1 MILQKL
7 LFPHENICTETDLY
21 FKKNGCC
28 FYEDLASSL
37 PLIIEEEQK
46 KESENEAAAFDNSFL
61 KVVFGS
67 PASGGASL
75 RCEDKKSDILTGIA
89 DISKEHGLAEGILFS
104 KKNQTL
110 KLDTYFNSFS
120 IFKWKKYT
128 NLNNLSISLKLMGD
142 FKIDIKNV
150 IRQNNENPVTQLSSH
165 EVHSKYISEVCFDI
179 PIDECNVGLVYV
191 EITALNDRPSVFFGG
206 DFFTD
211 ESLYDNSTL
220 SNVKIAIAMC
230 TYKREKYVERNIKE
244 LSAHLLNNEE
254 SPLHNNLEIYIAD
267 NSQSLDTNV
276 VAGDFVHVFP
286 NKNLGGAGG
295 FGRAMYEI
303 LQEKNKKNFTHII
316 MMDDDVKFD
325 PHVFER
331 LYMFLKLMKDEYK
344 EAHIGG
350 AMLELDRMWMQS
362 ESAGYWYPKGHT
374 PIKYMY
380 DLRNLK
386 WILKNE
392 MEDSIN
398 FTSWWFTCMPSSV
411 LQNNNLPLPIFIKRD
426 DIEYSIRTGKYLIN
440 LNGICVWHEAFNK
453 KKTPALDYY
462 YYRNMMILNA
472 RHRESFNLNN
482 MLDFLDEI
490 KIKIDE
496 DVNKYL
502 YKEAHIKLKGIDDFL
517 KGIDWLK
524 KQDAE
529 VLNNVVFNR
538 YSYNPENISEL
549 NSRFIHGLLEK
560 SVSYKENENEK
571 KKRISTNSGWNVPSW
586 KGTIYAPLK
595 NTPTGLICGAKKV
608 IYYDETTQKGFITHK
623 SHANRNA
630 VYKHF
635 DQTRDNIIK
644 NFTRAKEEYN
654 ERFNE
659 ITNVEFWKDYL
670 FNTKKNTD
678 IPVEWWEKV
687 ADISDYRVYKAK
699 NELEQFNLE
708 IEEQKKRVKDY
719 PIIPNRV
726 VFYLY
731 QRRGFTCNVKY
742 IMQELIR
749 EAGDKLDIIWVSD
762 YPETCDKV
770 RDMGIRVVKGGTKE
784 HWECHFTARVNI
796 TSDCQP
802 PYFYKRPD
810 QMAITAWHGGISY
823 KVIGFDCLG
832 ASTDEELEIYG
843 MKNRQPDCWLSGSQ
857 RFTDDTSEGF
867 RHDKEV
873 FLPTGMARNDV
884 FFSDQ
889 SALVRKIKKDLGIDQ
904 KTKVAMYA
912 PTFRRGGK
920 HAGEPFDIKAFKT
933 ALKDKWGGEWL
944 LLYRGHYFMKDNP
957 QLDALDVSQYEDMQ
971 ELLCITDVLV
981 SDYSSCMW
989 DFSFTKRPTFV
1000 YATDLDKFEYN
1011 DRGFYL
1017 PPETWPFPIATTSDG
1032 LCENILDFDEKDYKE
1047 KISNHHKT
1055 EGAFEKGTSSKTA
1068 CALILKACDMAGE
1081 TI

>member
-1 MILQKL
+1 MILQKI
-7 LFPHENICTETDLY
+7 LFPHENICTETELY
-21 FKKNGCC
+21 FRKKGCSI
-28 FYEDLASSL
+28 YEDLTSSL
-37 PLIIEEEQK
+37 SPMIEEEQK
-46 KESENEAAAFDNSFL
+46 KEAEKEAAAFDNSFL
-61 KVVFGS
+61 KVVFGG

-75 RCEDKKSDILTGIA
+75 RCEDKKSDILTYIA
-89 DISKEHGLAEGILFS
+89 DETNKYGVAEGVLFS
-104 KKNQTL
+104 GKKQTL
-110 KLDTYFNSFS
+110 RLDTYFNSFS
-120 IFKWKKYT
+120 VFKWKKYT
-128 NLNNLSISLKLMGD
+128 TLNNLSISLKLVGD

-150 IRQNNENPVTQLSSH
+150 IRQENENPVTILSSH
-165 EVHSKYISEVCFDI
+165 EVHCNDIGDLCFDI
-179 PIDECNVGLVYV
+179 PLDECNTGLIYV
-191 EITALNDRPSVFFGG
+191 ELTSLTDRPSVFFGG
-206 DFFTD
+206 AFVTD
-211 ESLYDNSTL
+211 ESLYDETDL
-220 SNVKIAIAMC
+220 SPVKIAIAMC
-230 TYKREKYVERNIKE
+230 TYKREKYVERNINE

-267 NSQSLDTNV
+267 NSQSLDTDV

-303 LQEKNKKNFTHII
+303 LQEKDKKEYTNII

-374 PIKYMY
+374 PIKYRY
-380 DLRNLK
+380 DLRNIK

-392 MEDSIN
+392 IEDSIN
-398 FTSWWFTCMPSSV
+398 FTSWWFTCMPISV
-411 LQNNNLPLPIFIKRD
+411 LRNDNLPLPIFIKRD
-426 DIEYSIRTGKYLIN
+426 DIEYSIRTGKQLIN
-440 LNGICVWHEAFNK
+440 LNGISVWHEAFDNK
-453 KKTPALDYY
+453 KNPALDYY

-472 RHRESFNLNN
+472 RHREKFGLSD

-490 KIKIDE
+490 KLKIND

-529 VLNNVVFNR
+529 ILNNVIFNR
-538 YSYNPENISEL
+538 YSYKFEDISEL
-549 NSRFIHGLLEK
+549 NNRFIHGLWER
-560 SVSYKENENEK
+560 SVTYKEKESEK
-571 KKRISTNSGWNVPSW
+571 NKRINTNNGWNSWSW
-586 KGTIYAPLK
+586 KGTVYSPVK
-595 NTPTGLICGAKKV
+595 NPPEGLVCGAERV
-608 IYYDETTQKGFITHK
+608 IYYDEITQKGFVTHK
-623 SHANRNA
+623 SPANREA

-635 DQTRDNIIK
+635 DQTRNDLIN
-644 NFTRAKEEYN
+644 NFTRVKKEYN
-654 ERFNE
+654 ERFEE
-659 ITNVEFWKDYL
+659 ITNVQFWEDYL
-670 FNTKKNTD
+670 FNPAVNTD

-687 ADISDYRVYKAK
+687 ADIPEYRVQKAK
-699 NELEQFNLE
+699 KELEQYNLE

-719 PIIPNRV
+719 PIVPNRV

-731 QRRGFTCNVKY
+731 QRHGFTCNVKY
-742 IMQELIR
+742 IMQELIK

-770 RDMGIRVVKGGTKE
+770 RKMGIRVVKGGTKE
-784 HWECHFTARVNI
+784 HWECHFTARVNV

-810 QMAITAWHGGISY
+810 QTAITAWHGGISY
-823 KVIGFDCLG
+823 KVIGFECLG

-867 RHDKEV
+867 RHDKDV

-884 FFSDQ
+884 FFTDQ
-889 SALVRKIKKDLGIDQ
+889 SEMVRRVKKELGIPL

-933 ALKDKWGGEWL
+933 ALKDKWGGDWL

-957 QLDALDVSQYEDMQ
+957 KLDALDVSQYEDMQ
-971 ELLCITDVLV
+971 ELMCITDVLV

-989 DFSFTKRPTFV
+989 DFSFTKRPIFV

-1032 LCENILDFDEKDYKE
+1032 LCENVVDFDEKDYEE
-1047 KISNHHKT
+1047 KIDLHHKT
-1055 EGAFEKGTSSKTA
+1055 EGAFEKGTSAKTA
-1068 CALILKACDMAGE
+1068 CDIIKKACNV
-1081 TI
+1081 